1 MPWQIQNTSPNHCL
15 LRLHKLHYYTASY
28 AHSAKM
34 WHSARDAASSV
45 CNHVLGEGLDAPGEG
60 AIWGAPLRYGLSS
73 KFFDHLSHVSTAKWL
88 YAHHDA
94 DITSELATR
103 EYGQNICW
111 PCAPNKQMHHCSCRI
126 DTRPML
132 YVARIITNF
141 VHHSMYPTHTCNQQ
155 NVHQTRTSHHP
166 IVSETIRTPVM
177 AVQLVANLRPSA
189 DGSTVHMWLTCR
201 QPAYL

>member
-34 WHSARDAASSV
+34 WHSARDATSSV

-60 AIWGAPLRYGLSS
+60 AIWGAPLQYGLSS

-111 PCAPNKQMHHCSCRI
+111 PCAPNKKMHHCSCRI

-132 YVARIITNF
+132 YVARIITLSIIPCIQHILAISKMF
-141 VHHSMYPTHTCNQQ
+141 TKQEQVITPLSARQYTLQWWQFDLSRIYDRPQTGPQSTC
-155 NVHQTRTSHHP
+155 
-166 IVSETIRTPVM
+166 
-177 AVQLVANLRPSA
+177 
-189 DGSTVHMWLTCR
+189 G
-201 QPAYL
+201 